1 MWTLWPTCNLVP
13 GWICCDQCSIW
24 IHRSCVEMCSA
35 DYRALCHSNVQWICC
50 KCETINIST
59 FTFRSYELSSQNYY
73 EPLSEDISQNSW
85 KWTDQFSPL
94 LTSSP
99 KTLPPQQSK
108 NQLSKHSLS
117 TDNRQENEH
126 RKQNSVEDRT
136 SAASSDVPEM
146 KTKENLRILNI
157 NCQSITDKKAEFA
170 ATLEYIKPDI
180 VCGTESWLHGIQ
192 PEKNPA
198 TNATGSSEVFPP
210 GYTPYR
216 SDRSTLRV
224 GVFVLVKEDLVSTGI
239 EKVKEINS
247 DAEISWTRVKTKAK
261 DVSFYMPKCQMDHL
275 DQLDASLEKIAR
287 KGDKNVILCGVF
299 NCPDVDWSNHTV
311 PARAPDSLVQKRLVE
326 IADKH
331 GLHQVHDNPP
341 EEKTYLTW
349 CFPQTQPCLKPLSAY
364 QDCLITTWWSVTSAS
379 DPSK

>member
-1 MWTLWPTCNLVP
+1 MKGFAAALLLIGLLLQNGGWPLSFRKDANCSTSVLCNLHAQRKWSGYPKSSKHSLIKATITLLLAVSGDIHPNP
-13 GWICCDQCSIW
+13 GPSIYPCGLCDRPVTWSQDGICCDQCSIW

-85 KWTDQFSPL
+85 KSTDQFSPL

-136 SAASSDVPEM
+136 SAAFSDVPEL

-192 PEKNPA
+192 PEKTPA

-216 SDRSTLRV
+216 NDRSTLRG
-224 GVFVLVKEDLVSTGI
+224 GVFVLVKEDLPVQGLRKRKKSTVTL
-239 EKVKEINS
+239 K
-247 DAEISWTRVKTKAK
+247 
-261 DVSFYMPKCQMDHL
+261 Y
-275 DQLDASLEKIAR
+275 
-287 KGDKNVILCGVF
+287 
-299 NCPDVDWSNHTV
+299 
-311 PARAPDSLVQKRLVE
+311 
-326 IADKH
+326 H
-331 GLHQVHDNPP
+331 GPG
-341 EEKTYLTW
+341 
-349 CFPQTQPCLKPLSAY
+349 
-364 QDCLITTWWSVTSAS
+364 
-379 DPSK
+379 